1 MVRPPEK
8 MEKAKHVEFKE
19 GENPDCETV
28 QLDSLIMSEMEL
40 AWEDRKILLKLDLIL
55 YDVLISLIS
64 VYRKFL

>member
-8 MEKAKHVEFKE
+8 MEKAKHVEFKR
-19 GENPDCETV
+19 ENPDCETV